1 MVDTSLLQSNT
12 CSSSKD
18 ISSSVKLS
26 ALKENSNIP
35 TRPPKV
41 TSLQKVDLEKPMI
54 PTRLPAPP
62 HRQNATEQPSTVAQL
77 TPPSSPA
84 GGSSRRV
91 RQTSIA
97 RLSKLQTSKESS
109 GKANQELAEFDPLIS
124 PIKSD
129 PHKLDPLA
137 SFTNLSIKMGNELD
151 ESMKQEK
158 KLGNNNNTR
167 LPIPIQ
173 NKSSAVLCKGKSKST
188 NDNSENEYEIHNKQK
203 EDSMTHTKLRRPEIF
218 TSKSVKSL
226 SSHFNQEMTLDQI
239 AKERLIKPS
248 ASYVSAHGVIS
259 QPDEEAILKH
269 SSEPNLAVHRLK
281 PFISHYAKTEI
292 LRYHSVYCVG
302 SHAKKHWA
310 TMDQSS
316 LNYGYDDENGDYKI
330 VIRDHLNYRYEI
342 IESLGKGSFGQV
354 VKCRDMKPQP
364 KEADSSSNIVAVKII
379 RNKKKYH
386 AQALTEIKI
395 LEKLMQLDPHNKHF
409 IVRVLD
415 SFYFREHLCIVFECL
430 SLNLFEILQQN
441 SYQGFSMGLV
451 KRFAHQILTAL
462 NLLSEH
468 NIIHCDLKPENILLK
483 QPDKSGI
490 RVIDLG
496 SSCFVNEKVY
506 SYIQSRFYRAPEVIL
521 GLEYGLPI
529 DMWSTGCILAELYTG
544 RPLFPG
550 ENELDQLACIMQLLG
565 VPKALK
571 RSDYDTFDRDFGD
584 FISKC
589 LTWEPS
595 KRMTPEQAL
604 NHPWIKTTKR

>member
-1 MVDTSLLQSNT
+1 
-12 CSSSKD
+12 
-18 ISSSVKLS
+18 
-26 ALKENSNIP
+26 
-35 TRPPKV
+35 
-41 TSLQKVDLEKPMI
+41 
-54 PTRLPAPP
+54 
-62 HRQNATEQPSTVAQL
+62 
-77 TPPSSPA
+77 
-84 GGSSRRV
+84 
-91 RQTSIA
+91 
-97 RLSKLQTSKESS
+97 
-109 GKANQELAEFDPLIS
+109 
-124 PIKSD
+124 
-129 PHKLDPLA
+129 
-137 SFTNLSIKMGNELD
+137 
-151 ESMKQEK
+151 
-158 KLGNNNNTR
+158 
-167 LPIPIQ
+167 
-173 NKSSAVLCKGKSKST
+173 
-188 NDNSENEYEIHNKQK
+188 
-203 EDSMTHTKLRRPEIF
+203 
-218 TSKSVKSL
+218 
-226 SSHFNQEMTLDQI
+226 
-239 AKERLIKPS
+239 
-248 ASYVSAHGVIS
+248 
-259 QPDEEAILKH
+259 
-269 SSEPNLAVHRLK
+269 
-281 PFISHYAKTEI
+281 
-292 LRYHSVYCVG
+292 
-302 SHAKKHWA
+302 
-310 TMDQSS
+310 MDQSS

-584 FISKC
+584 FITAKLIGLGFTTATEVHKYRQDVITITTGSKALDSLLGGGVETGSITEIFGEFRTGKSQFCHTMAVTSQLPLEMGGAQGKC
-589 LTWEPS
+589 LFIDTENTFRPNRILSIAQRYSLNGPDTLDNIAYARAYNTDQQTSLLVQAAAMMAETRFALLIVDSAIALYRTDYVGRGELAARQNHLAQFLRRLQRLADEFGVAVIITNQVVAQVDNSASMFNPDPKKPAGGNIIAHASCTRLYFKKGRGETRICKVYDSPS
-595 KRMTPEQAL
+595 LPETDCVFAIHEQG
-604 NHPWIKTTKR
+604 ITDEDD

>member
-1 MVDTSLLQSNT
+1 
-12 CSSSKD
+12 
-18 ISSSVKLS
+18 
-26 ALKENSNIP
+26 
-35 TRPPKV
+35 
-41 TSLQKVDLEKPMI
+41 MI

-97 RLSKLQTSKESS
+97 RLSKLQTNKESS

-129 PHKLDPLA
+129 SHKPDPLA
-137 SFTNLSIKMGNELD
+137 SFTNLSIKTGNELD

-158 KLGNNNNTR
+158 KLANNNNTR

-173 NKSSAVLCKGKSKST
+173 NKSSAVLCKGKSKSS
-188 NDNSENEYEIHNKQK
+188 NDNSENECEIHNKQK

-226 SSHFNQEMTLDQI
+226 SSHFNQEITLDQI

-269 SSEPNLAVHRLK
+269 SSEPNLALHRFK
-281 PFISHYAKTEI
+281 PFLSPYEQTEI

-354 VKCRDMKPQP
+354 VKCRDMKPQS
-364 KEADSSSNIVAVKII
+364 KEADSSNNIVAVKII

-395 LEKLMQLDPHNKHF
+395 LEKLMQLVMTNVGNLKA
-409 IVRVLD
+409 R
-415 SFYFREHLCIVFECL
+415 
-430 SLNLFEILQQN
+430 SLF
-441 SYQGFSMGLV
+441 
-451 KRFAHQILTAL
+451 RFAHQILTAL

-565 VPKALK
+565 VPSKQYLDK
-571 RSDYDTFDRDFGD
+571 CTRKKQFFG
-584 FISKC
+584 
-589 LTWEPS
+589 
-595 KRMTPEQAL
+595 
-604 NHPWIKTTKR
+604 N

>member
-269 SSEPNLAVHRLK
+269 SSEPNRK
-281 PFISHYAKTEI
+281 NKSYNQSHFFVEGGKTQDRKE
-292 LRYHSVYCVG
+292 
-302 SHAKKHWA
+302 
-310 TMDQSS
+310 
-316 LNYGYDDENGDYKI
+316 
-330 VIRDHLNYRYEI
+330 
-342 IESLGKGSFGQV
+342 KG
-354 VKCRDMKPQP
+354 
-364 KEADSSSNIVAVKII
+364 I
-379 RNKKKYH
+379 
-386 AQALTEIKI
+386 TEV
-395 LEKLMQLDPHNKHF
+395 EF
-409 IVRVLD
+409 TV
-415 SFYFREHLCIVFECL
+415 
-430 SLNLFEILQQN
+430 
-441 SYQGFSMGLV
+441 
-451 KRFAHQILTAL
+451 
-462 NLLSEH
+462 
-468 NIIHCDLKPENILLK
+468 
-483 QPDKSGI
+483 
-490 RVIDLG
+490 
-496 SSCFVNEKVY
+496 
-506 SYIQSRFYRAPEVIL
+506 
-521 GLEYGLPI
+521 
-529 DMWSTGCILAELYTG
+529 
-544 RPLFPG
+544 
-550 ENELDQLACIMQLLG
+550 
-565 VPKALK
+565 
-571 RSDYDTFDRDFGD
+571 
-584 FISKC
+584 
-589 LTWEPS
+589 
-595 KRMTPEQAL
+595 
-604 NHPWIKTTKR
+604 